1 MRHRYRLRLFVL
13 SLFINVSLAL
23 IPPSSLS
30 EPFISPEV
38 IDAYLQVQG
47 SPIASNGNLFHAQIQ
62 ASQDDLASRL
72 DLSREWV
79 CKLLSRLEAKG
90 WIISKAIR
98 LPDGKFLPCYFRPGG
113 QLKRVLCILLKYRRK
128 PRPSRVNTPSQ
139 YVPSPEVRKKSL
151 LFIRELKE
159 MLSKKMKK

>member
-1 MRHRYRLRLFVL
+1 VGNPVLTLDNILAATAFFVGKWMPALKRNQSRDVLRL
-13 SLFINVSLAL
+13 L
-23 IPPSSLS
+23 ICK
-30 EPFISPEV
+30 F
-38 IDAYLQVQG
+38 YG
-47 SPIASNGNLFHAQIQ
+47 ASNGNLFHAQIQ

-128 PRPSRVNTPSQ
+128 PRPNRVNNSSQ
-139 YVPSPEVRKKSL
+139 YIPSPEVRKKSL
-151 LFIRELKE
+151 LFIRKLKE
-159 MLSKKMKK
+159 ILSKKMKK